1 MRRHYILVGDK
12 TTSGA
17 RVTEGMEYMTH
28 RGTMLSFLG
37 ARIYCPACESEGCI
51 VGTGPRWPD
60 NVMGKH
66 AALDNDLGMC
76 KCQPAP
82 RLIASQ
88 DDMFQTFEAHEL
100 AEMGFAPTG
109 ARLPKPPIG
118 IFHERIRIVDAQGKP
133 VSGVPYHIKDP
144 SGRTYKGLTDASGY
158 CPRVFTENRQDLLVS
173 VGIKALEQW
182 KQ

>member
-12 TTSGA
+12 RTSGA

-88 DDMFQTFEAHEL
+88 DDMFQTLEAHEL

-118 IFHERIRIVDAQGKP
+118 IFHERIRIVEAQGTP